1 MREYISNYVKY
12 VDSIINDNKYKESY
26 HEIHEIDNIYC
37 LDHIIATIDSIVSN
51 NLRFKTKDT
60 KLNSVIISG
69 DNMEMINKVISHYE
83 NNNSEVDIF
92 GAETAYMN
100 MYN

>member
-1 MREYISNYVKY
+1 MRIQ
-12 VDSIINDNKYKESY
+12 IFTCNDVYQNNKYKESY

-51 NLRFKTKDT
+51 NLKFKTKDT

-69 DNMEMINKVISHYE
+69 DNNKIISQVISYYLQ
-83 NNNSEVDIF
+83 NKSEVEIF

-100 MYN
+100 MCN

>member
-1 MREYISNYVKY
+1 MRIQ
-12 VDSIINDNKYKESY
+12 IFTCNDVFQNNKYKESY

-69 DNMEMINKVISHYE
+69 DNMEMINEVINHYE
-83 NNNSEVDIF
+83 NNKPEVDIF
-92 GAETAYMN
+92 GAETAYIN
-100 MYN
+100 MCN